1 MRRTLFLKSIFR
13 EAEYTLGKTPMT
25 SRAQFITGATA
36 AMLAGGAAARADA
49 LPAQVRVAYFPGVSA
64 LPLLIANEAGSFVRE
79 GLDAQIAPTSSSAD
93 LFAKLDAGTLELAHT
108 AIDNPI
114 AYDSGAGATT
124 LVHRDF
130 VAFLGV
136 DDGLLRLVAR
146 PGIARIA
153 DLRGTTLA
161 VDALSTGYAFALR
174 AMLATA
180 GLGEGDVTLVGRG
193 GTQQRAAGLLAGA
206 FDATLL
212 TPPFDLTANAAGF
225 VTLGRATDLLGPYQ
239 GIAVVARRSWL
250 AANRDVALRYGRAYR
265 GALGLAAQDRAGA
278 VRILASALDVSATI
292 AAASYDAAFSRDG
305 GIQRNAAIDLDGVRT
320 VLRLRARYA
329 PPGAGD
335 DPAPY
340 VDPTIR
346 AELR

>member
-1 MRRTLFLKSIFR
+1 MASRR
-13 EAEYTLGKTPMT
+13 
-25 SRAQFITGATA
+25 QFIAGTA
-36 AMLAGGAAARADA
+36 ATVFAGGVATRAG
-49 LPAQVRVAYFPGVSA
+49 AQPTTVRVAYFPGVSA
-64 LPLLIANEAGSFVRE
+64 LPLLMADAFGSFARE
-79 GLDAQIAPTSSSAD
+79 GLDVHVEPTPSSAL

-108 AIDNPI
+108 SIDNPI
-114 AYDSGAGATT
+114 AYDVGAGPAP
-124 LVHRDF
+124 LANRDF

-180 GLGEGDVTLVGRG
+180 GLTESDVTLVAKG
-193 GTQQRAAGLLAGA
+193 GTQQRAAGLLEGA

-212 TPPFDLTANAAGF
+212 TPPFDLTANTAGF

-239 GIAVVARRSWL
+239 GISVVARRAWL
-250 AANRDVALRYGRAYR
+250 AANRDVALRYARAYR
-265 GALGLAAQDRAGA
+265 DALALAVRDRAKATAVLTSALG
-278 VRILASALDVSATI
+278 ATPQI
-292 AAASYDAAFSRDG
+292 AALSYEAAFSPG
-305 GIQRNAAIDLDGVRT
+305 AGIQRSAAVDLDGVRT
-320 VLRLRARYA
+320 VLRLRAKYA

-335 DPAPY
+335 DPAAY
-340 VDPTIR
+340 VDASIR
-346 AELR
+346 AALG